1 MSSTNIKSSGF
12 TLAKGKELVGDDFY
26 DIKTIGDL
34 TVAIVC
40 DGVGSAAEGAQAA
53 SRVTSYL
60 INNFKMRPKSWSI
73 EKSII
78 TFIKSINSILY
89 KESIIQYERPE
100 LVTTLALVVIEGNR
114 LYGANVGDSR
124 IYLYRDKRI
133 NQLSQDHVMQEKGY
147 ENVLTKAIGIEE
159 EAEPYYFENI
169 IQEDDKILLCSDGLY
184 NIMETSRLESGIL
197 FGAHG
202 LVKKASKITQHH
214 LPDDTT
220 AVVLDIIQADE
231 FEILKQQELLIPQSL
246 KKGQDIDGYILE
258 RSLIQNDRTW
268 ICSKK
273 SKQYVIKFPPLEA
286 VDNEMFLDLFVKEAW
301 NAKRLRSEFFPKAVI
316 PKKRTYRYYIMQF
329 LEGEDL
335 KSHISVK
342 NISIDD
348 AIKLSKMLLDMSQY
362 LLKYDLVHGD
372 IKPENIMV
380 VVNGSELGFQ
390 MIDFGSI
397 TEIFSTSSRAGTPSY
412 LSPQRF
418 KDEAISETTEIF
430 AIGVTLYMALT
441 KKYPYGEI
449 EPFSNPIFK
458 EAKKP
463 SIYNKNIPAWLDSVV
478 LRAIAI
484 EPERRYQH
492 YSEMMYELQF
502 PQNVKPFF
510 PKNSSIIERSP
521 LLFYR
526 TAFTVM
532 FLLNIIL
539 IIYYNLD

>member
-26 DIKTIGDL
+26 DVKTIGDL

-40 DGVGSAAEGAQAA
+40 DGVGSAAEGAEAA

-100 LVTTLALVVIEGNR
+100 LVTTLAIVVIEGNR

-147 ENVLTKAIGIEE
+147 ENVLTKAIGIED
-159 EAEPYYFENI
+159 EADPYYFENI

-273 SKQYVIKFPPLEA
+273 SRKYVIKFPPLEA
-286 VDNEMFLDLFVKEAW
+286 VDNEVFLDLFVKEAW
-301 NAKRLRSEFFPKAVI
+301 NAKRLRSKFFPKAVI
-316 PKKRTYRYYIMQF
+316 PKKRKYRYYIMQF

-335 KSHISVK
+335 KSYLSFK

-380 VVNGSELGFQ
+380 VINGSELSFK

-463 SIYNKNIPAWLDSVV
+463 STYNKNIPDWLDSVV

-484 EPERRYQH
+484 ESERRYQH

>member
-26 DIKTIGDL
+26 DVKTIGDL

-286 VDNEMFLDLFVKEAW
+286 IDNEMFLDLFVKEAW

-380 VVNGSELGFQ
+380 VVNGSELVFQ

>member
-1 MSSTNIKSSGF
+1 MPFTNIKSSGF
-12 TLAKGKELVGDDFY
+12 TLVKGKELLGDDFFEV
-26 DIKTIGDL
+26 KTLGGL

-40 DGVGSAAEGAQAA
+40 DGVGSAAEGAEAA

-89 KESIIQYERPE
+89 KESIVEYERPE

-114 LYGANVGDSR
+114 LYGANAGDSR
-124 IYLYRDKRI
+124 IYLYRDGSI
-133 NQLSQDHVMQEKGY
+133 NKLSQDHVMQEEGY
-147 ENVLTKAIGIEE
+147 EDVLTKALGIEE
-159 EAEPYYFENI
+159 EIEPYYFENI
-169 IQEDDKILLCSDGLY
+169 IQKGDKILLCSDGLY
-184 NIMETSRLESGIL
+184 NIMDKNRLENGIG

-202 LVKKASKITQHH
+202 LVKKASKIMRHD

-220 AVVLDIIQADE
+220 AVVLDIVKVDE
-231 FEILKQQELLIPQSL
+231 FEILKQLRLPVLRAL
-246 KKGQDIDGYILE
+246 KKDQIIDGYVLNKP
-258 RSLIQNDRTW
+258 LAQNERTW
-268 ICSKK
+268 ICLKK
-273 SKQYVIKFPPLEA
+273 NRRYVIKFPPLEA
-286 VDNEMFLDLFVKEAW
+286 IDDERILDLYVKEAW
-301 NAKRLRSEFFPKAVI
+301 NAKRLNSVFFPKAVI
-316 PKKRTYRYYIMQF
+316 PKKRTCRYYIMPL

-335 KSHISVK
+335 QSHLQHK
-342 NISIDD
+342 HISIDD
-348 AIKLSKMLLDMSQY
+348 AIELGRALLGMSQY
-362 LLKYDLVHGD
+362 LLRYDLVHGD
-372 IKPENIMV
+372 IKPKNIMV
-380 VVNGSELGFQ
+380 MQNGSGIDFKI
-390 MIDFGSI
+390 IDFGSI

-418 KDEAISETTEIF
+418 KNEAISEITEIF

-449 EPFSNPIFK
+449 EPFSNPSFK

-463 SIYNKNIPAWLDSVV
+463 SVYNKNIPDWLDSVI

-484 EPERRYQH
+484 ETHRRYQH

-502 PQNVKPFF
+502 PQKVKPFF
-510 PKNSSIIERSP
+510 PKDSSIIERSP

-532 FLLNIIL
+532 FILNIVL
-539 IIYYNLD
+539 IIYFNIR